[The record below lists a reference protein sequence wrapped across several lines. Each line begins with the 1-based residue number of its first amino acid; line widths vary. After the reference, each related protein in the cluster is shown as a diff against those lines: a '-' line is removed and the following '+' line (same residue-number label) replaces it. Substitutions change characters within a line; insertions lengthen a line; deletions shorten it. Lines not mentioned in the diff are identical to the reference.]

1 MIVKNQ
7 PYRNDLGYEFID
19 QKRKRKVLEAKKLI
33 QKFSINMDE
42 LALSIN
48 TI

>member
-1 MIVKNQ
+1 MIVKYQ
-7 PYRNDLGYEFID
+7 PYRYEHGYEFLD
-19 QKRKRKVLEAKKLI
+19 QIRKRKVRDAQKLI
-33 QKFSINMDE
+33 QKFSINANE